1 MPGNSTN
8 STDNHPQ
15 NLEICHASR
24 LQCLVPLSCIRTAI
38 PHKQSEA
45 QPSFPYPITSFQP
58 VAALQDCWLIWIVQ
72 HKVLASAVCDF
83 ERLYKWVAYTAMH
96 ENQTKASSRY
106 VTNNQ
111 RCTKTAAAHVPSYS
125 VLLELA
131 HHYTS
136 HPQGTSS
143 PGRDPRVHKSLFL
156 EKSKKHRTITKAP
169 PPQAL
174 LHRHFTAIHSSEA
187 DKAGGCSFLFRTTNI
202 LSFSATNLPSC
213 F

>member
-1 MPGNSTN
+1 M
-8 STDNHPQ
+8 
-15 NLEICHASR
+15 
-24 LQCLVPLSCIRTAI
+24 PLSCIRTAI

-45 QPSFPYPITSFQP
+45 QPSFPYPITAFQP

-96 ENQTKASSRY
+96 KNQTKASSRY

-111 RCTKTAAAHVPSYS
+111 RCTKAAAAHVPSYS

-131 HHYTS
+131 HHFTS

-143 PGRDPRVHKSLFL
+143 LGRDPRVHKSLFL

-169 PPQAL
+169 PPKLFSTDTLQL
-174 LHRHFTAIHSSEA
+174 FTAQKLTKLGAAAFYSALPTSCH
-187 DKAGGCSFLFRTTNI
+187 FLPRIYPAAFEVNFLKRRRQ
-202 LSFSATNLPSC
+202 
-213 F
+213 

>member
-1 MPGNSTN
+1 M
-8 STDNHPQ
+8 
-15 NLEICHASR
+15 
-24 LQCLVPLSCIRTAI
+24 PLSCIRTAI

-72 HKVLASAVCDF
+72 HKVLASAVRDF

-125 VLLELA
+125 ALLELA
-131 HHYTS
+131 HHFTS

-156 EKSKKHRTITKAP
+156 EKSKKHRTITKP
-169 PPQAL
+169 PPPPSPSSSPQTLYSYPQLRSWQSWGLQLSIPHYQHPVIFRHEFTQL
-174 LHRHFTAIHSSEA
+174 LL
-187 DKAGGCSFLFRTTNI
+187 K
-202 LSFSATNLPSC
+202 
-213 F
+213 